1 MERRERFRGA
11 RYLCPNRL
19 RGELPRHIFMG
30 ATQIAVMKYK
40 SDL

>member
-1 MERRERFRGA
+1 MPLSESMEIQTAAAYF
-11 RYLCPNRL
+11 Y
-19 RGELPRHIFMG
+19 FTG